1 MYYIMQKVGSGSQG
15 QRQNINVLIP
25 FVSFNPRPPSL
36 PLKNVCNVIVDTH
49 NFNGMS
55 QDKKQI
61 RFK

>member
-1 MYYIMQKVGSGSQG
+1 MQKVGSGSQG

-25 FVSFNPRPPSL
+25 FVSFNPRPP
-36 PLKNVCNVIVDTH
+36 PLSPSKVNVCNVIVDTH